1 LLRQAFW
8 YLGGGFQIRSNFFC
22 FLQNTSP
29 LSWALVGL
37 TLSEKS
43 HPCFI
48 FEFFLLLLV
57 ALWGLDNLFRH
68 NMVCKKEKTL
78 KIGFFLTCFI
88 I

>member
-1 LLRQAFW
+1 MLRQAFW
-8 YLGGGFQIRSNFFC
+8 YLGGGFQIRSNFFLL
-22 FLQNTSP
+22 FAKHKY

-48 FEFFLLLLV
+48 FELFLLLLV

-78 KIGFFLTCFI
+78 KIGFLLTCFI